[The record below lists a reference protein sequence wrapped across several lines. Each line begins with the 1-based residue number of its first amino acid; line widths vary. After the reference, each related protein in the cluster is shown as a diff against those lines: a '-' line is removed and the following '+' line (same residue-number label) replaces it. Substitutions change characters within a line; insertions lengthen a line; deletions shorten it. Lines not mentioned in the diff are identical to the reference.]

1 METLV
6 LDRARRV
13 VNDFSADPRRPWGL
27 SSSDKIS
34 FEEIL
39 IEHLR
44 QFAKEVQLPAAG
56 GGQ

>member
-1 METLV
+1 METLIIN
-6 LDRARRV
+6 RARLA

-39 IEHLR
+39 TEHLR
-44 QFAKEVQLPAAG
+44 QFAKEIQLPAAG